1 MENWSSL
8 TKRNVYMVTLI
19 LMIVCAAV
27 DLISGCIGLIVGTRV
42 FGQIYS
48 AVEALHGIPQDGAY
62 LVFLFSCVLVIL
74 FHGLLVFS
82 SIYRHHSHNMFFN
95 IFPVIVYIIKV
106 LMGFNVITGMTFSTM
121 TSKFPIP
128 GVGWVSISSEVGVYV
143 LISFFVYLVM
153 AFISFTNIRLK
164 DMV

>member
-1 MENWSSL
+1 
-8 TKRNVYMVTLI
+8 
-19 LMIVCAAV
+19 
-27 DLISGCIGLIVGTRV
+27 
-42 FGQIYS
+42 
-48 AVEALHGIPQDGAY
+48 
-62 LVFLFSCVLVIL
+62 
-74 FHGLLVFS
+74 
-82 SIYRHHSHNMFFN
+82 MFFN